1 MTPYQKEHVIKL
13 RDAGKKWREIAE
25 ILGVKISTA
34 AKHFY
39 THANT
44 QDRR

>member
-34 AKHFY
+34 AKHY
-39 THANT
+39 YVHGNNS
-44 QDRR
+44 DKS